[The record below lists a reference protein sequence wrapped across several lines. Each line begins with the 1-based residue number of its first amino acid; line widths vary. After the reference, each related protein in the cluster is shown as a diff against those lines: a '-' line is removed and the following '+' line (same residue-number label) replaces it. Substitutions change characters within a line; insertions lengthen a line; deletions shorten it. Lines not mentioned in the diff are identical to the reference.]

1 MIFLLEKNTNDAQFT
16 NLRHLLFEL
25 INLIEIKI
33 DVGYILE
40 EIEEITLEIRK
51 INSEGERLGDEMKEV
66 YKSLYRKYK
75 NKLAAFLSPRE
86 ANQITGK
93 IKNWI
98 QVLPSIF

>member
-1 MIFLLEKNTNDAQFT
+1 MLEKNADDTPFT
-16 NLRHLLFEL
+16 NMRQLLFEL

-33 DVGYILE
+33 DIGYILE

-51 INSEGERLGDEMKEV
+51 LNPEGVNLGDEMKEV

-86 ANQITGK
+86 VNQLTGK

>member
-1 MIFLLEKNTNDAQFT
+1 MLEKNANDAQFT
-16 NLRHLLFEL
+16 NMRQLLFEL

-40 EIEEITLEIRK
+40 EIEELNLEIRK
-51 INSEGERLGDEMKEV
+51 INSKGESLGDEMKEV

-86 ANQITGK
+86 VNQLTGK

-98 QVLPSIF
+98 QILPSVF

>member
-1 MIFLLEKNTNDAQFT
+1 MIFVLEKNADDAQFT
-16 NLRHLLFEL
+16 NMRQLLFEL

-51 INSEGERLGDEMKEV
+51 INSKGENLGDEMKEV

-86 ANQITGK
+86 VNQITGK

>member
-1 MIFLLEKNTNDAQFT
+1 MLEKNADDAQFI
-16 NLRHLLFEL
+16 NMRQLLFEL

-51 INSEGERLGDEMKEV
+51 INSKGERLGDEMEEV

-75 NKLAAFLSPRE
+75 NRLAAFLSPRE
-86 ANQITGK
+86 VNQITGK

>member
-1 MIFLLEKNTNDAQFT
+1 MIFVLEKKANDAQFT
-16 NLRHLLFEL
+16 NIRQLLFEL

-40 EIEEITLEIRK
+40 EIEEIALEVGK
-51 INSEGERLGDEMKEV
+51 INPKGERLAEEMEEI
-66 YKSLYRKYK
+66 YKTLYRKYK

-86 ANQITGK
+86 VNQITGK

-98 QVLPSIF
+98 QILPSIF

>member
-1 MIFLLEKNTNDAQFT
+1 MLEKNADDIQFA
-16 NLRHLLFEL
+16 NMRQLLFEL

-40 EIEEITLEIRK
+40 EIEEIALEIRT
-51 INSEGERLGDEMKEV
+51 INTKGEKLGDEMKEV
-66 YKSLYRKYK
+66 YKILCRKYK
-75 NKLAAFLSPRE
+75 DKLAAFLSPRE

-98 QVLPSIF
+98 QMLPNIF

>member
-1 MIFLLEKNTNDAQFT
+1 MIFVLEKNADDAQFT
-16 NLRHLLFEL
+16 NMKHLLFEL

-40 EIEEITLEIRK
+40 EIEELNIEIRK
-51 INSEGERLGDEMKEV
+51 INSKGENLGDEMIEV

-86 ANQITGK
+86 ANQLTGK

>member
-1 MIFLLEKNTNDAQFT
+1 MLEKNADDVQFT
-16 NLRHLLFEL
+16 NIRQLLFEL

-40 EIEEITLEIRK
+40 EIEEITLEIIK
-51 INSEGERLGDEMKEV
+51 INSKGESLGDEMKEV

-86 ANQITGK
+86 VNQITGK

-98 QVLPSIF
+98 QVLPNIF

>member
-1 MIFLLEKNTNDAQFT
+1 MLEKNANDAQFT
-16 NLRHLLFEL
+16 NIRQLLFEL

-40 EIEEITLEIRK
+40 EIEEITLEIGK
-51 INSEGERLGDEMKEV
+51 INQKGERLGDEMKEV

-86 ANQITGK
+86 ANQIMGK

-98 QVLPSIF
+98 QILPSIF